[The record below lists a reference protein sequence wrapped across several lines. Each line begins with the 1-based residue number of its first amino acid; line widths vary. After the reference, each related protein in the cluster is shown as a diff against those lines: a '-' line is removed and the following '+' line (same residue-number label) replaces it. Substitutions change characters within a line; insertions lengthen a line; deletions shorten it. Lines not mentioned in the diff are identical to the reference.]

1 MKIRQIM
8 ALTGAT
14 VVCGNGREDH
24 EVQCAFAISAVRI
37 VCMLHRPV
45 TRSTPLQSNVRTSL
59 IKRVVVALYEAK
71 VNVVAHAW
79 RGTVLADIEVD
90 RISLLLQDEGPGIP
104 DIGQAM
110 QEGFSTASAAVREMG
125 FGAGMGLPNM
135 KKNVDEL
142 TIESKVGEG
151 TVVRMLTYFS
161 ANKQPVGMLWAIS
174 RQSSRS

>member
-1 MKIRQIM
+1 MK
-8 ALTGAT
+8 
-14 VVCGNGREDH
+14 
-24 EVQCAFAISAVRI
+24 
-37 VCMLHRPV
+37 P
-45 TRSTPLQSNVRTSL
+45 RSTLWRTPGGG
-59 IKRVVVALYEAK
+59 R
-71 VNVVAHAW
+71 
-79 RGTVLADIEVD
+79 VLADIEAD

-161 ANKQPVGMLWAIS
+161 AND
-174 RQSSRS
+174 R